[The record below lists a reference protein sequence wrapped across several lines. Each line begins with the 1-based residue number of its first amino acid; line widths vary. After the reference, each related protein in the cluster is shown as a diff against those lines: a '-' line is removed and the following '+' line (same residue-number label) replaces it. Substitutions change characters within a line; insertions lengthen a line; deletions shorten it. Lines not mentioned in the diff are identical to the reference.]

1 MGRKQLGEQL
11 QRLRE
16 AAGIARTVVAA
27 ELDCSEA
34 KVRHIENG
42 RNVPSKS
49 ELTVMVTLFGGGPD
63 VLASLEELRADGGKR
78 GWWAQ
83 YRLPKSLQD
92 YVGFETDAERI
103 ANFEL
108 ELIPGLLQTR
118 EYARAVHQLGAR
130 TTEPADV
137 DRHLNARMKRQE
149 RLDGDDA
156 LVLHAIVSESAL
168 ARVRGAEYAAEQYRH
183 LVRMGERDNITLQ
196 VLPLSAGV
204 HQSMS
209 GGFALLDFPADVL
222 LPVAYLEYA
231 AGGQLVDDQ
240 AVAARLRLL
249 FGDLAAMAMSPS
261 ESAKYIAEW
270 I

>member
-1 MGRKQLGEQL
+1 M
-11 QRLRE
+11 RE
-16 AAGIARTVVAA
+16 AASVTRAVVAA

-34 KVRHIENG
+34 KIRHIENG
-42 RNVPSKS
+42 RNVPAKA
-49 ELTVMVTLFGGGPD
+49 ELRVMVTLFGGGPD
-63 VLASLEELRADGGKR
+63 VLAPLEELRAEGGKR

-92 YVGFETDAERI
+92 YVGFESDAEGI
-103 ANFEL
+103 LNFEL

-130 TTEPADV
+130 TTEPADI

-149 RLDGDDA
+149 RLDGEEP

-168 ARVRGAEYAAEQYRH
+168 ARVRGAEYASEQYRH
-183 LVRMGERDNITLQ
+183 LVRVGERDNVTIQ

-209 GGFALLDFPADVL
+209 GGFALLDFPAGVL

-240 AVAARLRLL
+240 AVAERLRIL

-261 ESAKYIAEW
+261 ESATYINEW